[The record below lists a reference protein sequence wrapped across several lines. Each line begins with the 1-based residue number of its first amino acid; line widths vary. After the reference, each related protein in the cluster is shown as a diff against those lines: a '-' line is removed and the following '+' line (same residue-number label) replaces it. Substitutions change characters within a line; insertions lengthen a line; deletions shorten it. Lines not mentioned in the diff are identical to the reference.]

1 MLNKYKVVLVDY
13 DDDLFSPLG
22 WEGDI
27 LSSIG
32 AAFHVGQYRTTE
44 DVLRVTEDADVV
56 MIQSVRPLLNGEVIR
71 KMKQCR
77 CIIRLGIGYDSVDV
91 KAATNCN
98 IIVCNIPLYCVDDVA
113 EHALALLLDGA
124 RHISLQDRM
133 IRASQ
138 WDRRKARPS
147 RRLRSSTLGIVS
159 MGRIAQRLA
168 QCAKGLFAN
177 VLGFDPYVNSAT
189 MAKLGVEKVELN
201 ELLSRSDFISVH
213 TPLTDSTHHLLGR
226 HEFEIIKQGAVLV
239 NTSRGGVIDTQA
251 LVKAMQSQKLWAA
264 GLDVMEQ
271 EPLPQDSPLRQLPN
285 VSFTPHVGACT
296 DESVAD
302 LYRAA
307 CEIACDVLC
316 GKTPASIANPEVIKK
331 KK

>member
-1 MLNKYKVVLVDY
+1 
-13 DDDLFSPLG
+13 
-22 WEGDI
+22 
-27 LSSIG
+27 
-32 AAFHVGQYRTTE
+32 
-44 DVLRVTEDADVV
+44 
-56 MIQSVRPLLNGEVIR
+56 
-71 KMKQCR
+71 MKRCR

-91 KAATNCN
+91 KAATDCN

-133 IRASQ
+133 IRANQ

-159 MGRIAQRLA
+159 IGRIARRLA

-177 VLGFDPYVNSAT
+177 ILGFDPYVNKT
-189 MAKLGVEKVELN
+189 IMAELGVEKVELN
-201 ELLSRSDFISVH
+201 ELLGLSDFISVH
-213 TPLTDSTHHLLGR
+213 TPLRDSTHHLLGR
-226 HEFEIIKQGAVLV
+226 YEFEIIKPGAVLV

-251 LVKAMQSQKLWAA
+251 LIDAMQRGKLWAA

-271 EPLPQDSPLRQLPN
+271 EPLPHDSPLRQLPN

-296 DESVAD
+296 EESVAD

-316 GKTPASIANPEVIKK
+316 GKTPASIVNPEVIKK